1 MDYNVHFAIWFIWCS
16 GGTRAPYEPEQSYKK
31 EKEFRLVEFFDFL
44 SNGIKFLAY
53 LGDCK
58 VEDPHLL
65 LSISDLVHLALWLNQ
80 SAK

>member
-1 MDYNVHFAIWFIWCS
+1 MPN
-16 GGTRAPYEPEQSYKK
+16 EPEGSYKK
-31 EKEFRLVEFFDFL
+31 EKEFRLGEFFDFL

-65 LSISDLVHLALWLNQ
+65 KYKRSGSYGALVEPERQMNHIA
-80 SAK
+80 